1 MGSLS
6 QSDTFFFSPHY
17 QNTIV
22 NELVHMTKEGTDL
35 QLKEVAILGVTTA
48 PTQVLSNG
56 VPVSNFTYSPDSKV
70 KGQAGRL
77 GFLCPGGH
85 GRTGAKDPRDSC
97 GPAILRH
104 TFRRPLAISALEC
117 RDDGGWAAKQNLV
130 PNGIGC

>member
-1 MGSLS
+1 MRVVGSLS
-6 QSDTFFFSPHY
+6 QSDDTFFFSPHY

-70 KGQAGRL
+70 RGQAG
-77 GFLCPGGH
+77 
-85 GRTGAKDPRDSC
+85 
-97 GPAILRH
+97 
-104 TFRRPLAISALEC
+104 
-117 RDDGGWAAKQNLV
+117 GWV
-130 PNGIGC
+130 PVPWWEKGC